1 MEQANLDKAEEEN
14 RTGGSTRRRLFRYFP
29 MLKRAA
35 RLPIAPSADDSA
47 LTRPPRLRRL
57 VAGLT
62 ARRLLPVYLALAVN
76 GLLLAAY
83 WWSAGGAT
91 THVRIRAVDGV
102 YTVFVDGKRQV
113 EARCELFSGGSV
125 VIRLPP
131 ENEVG
136 SLPRPRGLDRL
147 VVTDADSE
155 TVLFAN
161 DSSTVPDNGWTETG
175 DHWFVL
181 GVGDSSW
188 HNYTVDA
195 YFKNLTT
202 ASVTVHSMA
211 DQNNGIFYTFRPF
224 RHFDNGLYSLKDGKT
239 GKCPVTWISAEAGGL
254 KAVGDVGSPG
264 LEMSKTET
272 MKSML
277 AMLLRPYPLVAL
289 AVFGI
294 LVAVVIL
301 QLASLEKWL
310 RRLRPPPASWW
321 ASVLIPLIAAAAFG
335 VLLYISHNIN
345 RGVPHVPD
353 EVSYVFQAKV
363 LASFHLTTL
372 APPVKDAFGFF
383 YPSLLVDSEGRWA
396 SIYPFGHP
404 VMLAIGQLVGAVWL
418 IPPVLGAL
426 CIVLI
431 YAVGRQIHS
440 AHVGIAAAL
449 LLAFSPFFQM
459 TASNLMSHN
468 TAAFYILA
476 CLFLISV
483 NWRFKSL
490 AYGVAGVCFGLLL
503 NTRPL
508 TAAALVPPFAL
519 LFLYDFLSGRG
530 QRLAIARR
538 SVAFA
543 AGVMLMVGAF
553 YLYNL
558 GTTGSLNPG
567 YGSSAQLETVVGFGE
582 KNSVARGMQNE
593 QIQLATLLLVFN
605 GWPLFVGLALVLLPF
620 MLGSRSR
627 WDLFLLLAAVFA
639 MGVWTA
645 YEGNG
650 IMHGPRYW
658 YEAMPFLILLAAR
671 GFTLLGER
679 VANWARLIR
688 RKADPREEPIALARV
703 LSYGLLAVLLGTS
716 VHGWVLGKHY
726 EAPRIDYVPRT
737 IKDLKGFNG
746 ADNRL
751 PQKVQEMGLH
761 NALVLV
767 KWCAHWQCYG
777 TVFWRNDP
785 DFKGDIVY
793 ARDLSPART
802 AELIASYPG
811 RKVYVAD
818 YGNSSIVPYEPP
830 LGPPNPSGGH

>member
-1 MEQANLDKAEEEN
+1 MIEGPTEKANLDKAGEEN
-14 RTGGSTRRRLFRYFP
+14 TAGGSTRRRLFRFFR

-35 RLPIAPSADDSA
+35 RLPIAPSPDDSA

-57 VAGLT
+57 VAGLA

-91 THVRIRAVDGV
+91 THVRIRAIDGV
-102 YTVFVDGKRQV
+102 YTVFVDGKRQA

-125 VIRLPP
+125 IIRLPP

-147 VVTDADSE
+147 VVTDADSG
-155 TVLFAN
+155 TVLLDN
-161 DSSTVPDNGWTETG
+161 DFSTVPDDGWTETV
-175 DHWFVL
+175 DHRYVL

-195 YFKNLTT
+195 YFKNLTQ
-202 ASVTVHSMA
+202 ASVMVHSTT
-211 DQNNGIFYTFRPF
+211 DQNNGIVYVFRPF
-224 RHFDNGLYSLKDGKT
+224 RHFDNGLNFLKDGKT

-254 KAVGDVGSPG
+254 KAVGDAGSPG

-289 AVFGI
+289 AVFGM
-294 LVAVVIL
+294 LVAVVVL

-310 RRLRPPPASWW
+310 QRLRPPPASWW

-335 VLLYISHNIN
+335 VLVYISRNIN
-345 RGVPHVPD
+345 QGVPHVPD
-353 EVSYVFQAKV
+353 EVSYLFQAKI
-363 LASFHLTTL
+363 LASFHLTTP
-372 APPVKDAFGFF
+372 APPVNDAFNFF
-383 YPSLLVDSEGRWA
+383 YPSLLMDSGGRWA

-440 AHVGIAAAL
+440 AQVGIVAAA

-483 NWRFKSL
+483 NWRSKSL
-490 AYGVAGVCFGLLL
+490 AYGLAGVCFGLLL

-519 LFLYDFLSGRG
+519 LFLYDPRAEACDCAEECGLRRWGHADGRRVLSVQPRHDGLAEPRLWKLGSIGGGRG
-530 QRLAIARR
+530 LRREELGGPRDAERADPTGDAPNGHQRLAPLRR
-538 SVAFA
+538 
-543 AGVMLMVGAF
+543 AGPRA
-553 YLYNL
+553 
-558 GTTGSLNPG
+558 
-567 YGSSAQLETVVGFGE
+567 
-582 KNSVARGMQNE
+582 
-593 QIQLATLLLVFN
+593 
-605 GWPLFVGLALVLLPF
+605 LAL
-620 MLGSRSR
+620 
-627 WDLFLLLAAVFA
+627 
-639 MGVWTA
+639 
-645 YEGNG
+645 
-650 IMHGPRYW
+650 H
-658 YEAMPFLILLAAR
+658 AR
-671 GFTLLGER
+671 
-679 VANWARLIR
+679 
-688 RKADPREEPIALARV
+688 
-703 LSYGLLAVLLGTS
+703 
-716 VHGWVLGKHY
+716 H
-726 EAPRIDYVPRT
+726 
-737 IKDLKGFNG
+737 
-746 ADNRL
+746 
-751 PQKVQEMGLH
+751 PQ
-761 NALVLV
+761 
-767 KWCAHWQCYG
+767 
-777 TVFWRNDP
+777 
-785 DFKGDIVY
+785 
-793 ARDLSPART
+793 
-802 AELIASYPG
+802 
-811 RKVYVAD
+811 
-818 YGNSSIVPYEPP
+818 P
-830 LGPPNPSGGH
+830 LGPLPPDRSGVHRRRVDSVRGERNNAWPPLLVRGDAVYHTLERKGLHPPGRESGLLGPADRP